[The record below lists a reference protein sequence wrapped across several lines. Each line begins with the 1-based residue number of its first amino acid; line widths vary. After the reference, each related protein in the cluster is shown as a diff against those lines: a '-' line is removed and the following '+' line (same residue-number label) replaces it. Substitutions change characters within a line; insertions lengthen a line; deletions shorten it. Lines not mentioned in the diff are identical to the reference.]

1 MSLATM
7 EELTLPKHNVSADD
21 ARAAATEFLLDHL
34 GNQLTTGEPIRM
46 LSAVRSTWIVP
57 VQLAYIHTGV
67 LGNVGV
73 IAVDEETSLVIGWT
87 PVDQIKAAGRQLR
100 EQHEPDLSAQFKA
113 LMSPNIQGTEIST

>member
-73 IAVDEETSLVIGWT
+73 IAVDEETGLVIGWT
-87 PVDQIKAAGRQLR
+87 PIDQIKAAVRQLR
-100 EQHEPDLSAQFKA
+100 EQHEPELSAQFKA